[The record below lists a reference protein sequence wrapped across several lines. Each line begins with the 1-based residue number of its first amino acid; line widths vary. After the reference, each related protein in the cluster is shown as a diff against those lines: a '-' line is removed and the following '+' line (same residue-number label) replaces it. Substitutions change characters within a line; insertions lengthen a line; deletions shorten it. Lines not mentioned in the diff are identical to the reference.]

1 MGGGGGDNGASE
13 QARASREAID
23 LQRDQWNRVMQN
35 LAPYMGVGAPA
46 LSQLQN
52 LISPEGQAQALNDF
66 YNSQQFNDLASQ
78 ARYQSLNAA
87 EATGGLGSTATGNQ
101 LASIAPALG
110 QNFLSNQMQ
119 NYGNL
124 VGIGMN
130 AATGQA
136 SAGQNYANNVGQLLQ
151 NIGAANAASAS
162 SPSGWQRALGGGFGG
177 AIAGAK
183 LGSVVP
189 GLGTGLGAAIG
200 GGLGALGGLF

>member
-1 MGGGGGDNGASE
+1 MGGGGGDNGAKE

-52 LISPEGQAQALNDF
+52 LISPEGQTQALNNF

>member
-1 MGGGGGDNGASE
+1 MGGGGGDNGARE

-23 LQRDQWNRVMQN
+23 LQREQWNRVMQN
-35 LAPYMGVGAPA
+35 LAPYMGVGVPA

-52 LISPEGQAQALNDF
+52 LISPEGQAQALNNF

-87 EATGGLGSTATGNQ
+87 EATGGLGSTAIGNQ

-151 NIGAANAASAS
+151 NIGSANAAAAN
-162 SPSGWQRALGGGFGG
+162 SPSGFQRFISGGMAGAGTGAMIGGG
-177 AIAGAK
+177 
-183 LGSVVP
+183 P
-189 GLGTGLGAAIG
+189 GAAIG
-200 GGLGALGGLF
+200 GIIGGLGSLF

>member
-1 MGGGGGDNGASE
+1 MGGSSGDNGASE

-23 LQRDQWNRVMQN
+23 LQRDQWNQVVKN
-35 LAPYMGVGAPA
+35 LAPYMKVGAPA
-46 LSQLQN
+46 LGELQN
-52 LISPEGQAQALNDF
+52 LMSPEGQAQALNNF

-101 LASIAPALG
+101 LGAIAPTLG
-110 QNFLSNQMQ
+110 QNWLSGQMQ

-130 AATGQA
+130 AAAGQA

-151 NIGAANAASAS
+151 NIGAANAGAANQ
-162 SPSGWQRALGGGFGG
+162 PSGFQRALGGGM
-177 AIAGAK
+177 AGALTGASVGAMK
-183 LGSVVP
+183 GSIGGP
-189 GLGTGLGAAIG
+189 WGAAIG
-200 GGLGALGGLF
+200 GGLGLLGSLF

>member
-23 LQRDQWNRVMQN
+23 LQRDQWQRVMQN
-35 LAPYMGVGAPA
+35 LTPYMGVGVPA
-46 LSQLQN
+46 LNQLQN
-52 LISPEGQAQALNDF
+52 LMSPEGQAQALNNF

-162 SPSGWQRALGGGFGG
+162 SPSGWQRALGGGM
-177 AIAGAK
+177 AGAA
-183 LGSVVP
+183 
-189 GLGTGLGAAIG
+189 TGASISGPWGAVIG
-200 GGLGALGGLF
+200 GGLGALGSLF

>member
-1 MGGGGGDNGASE
+1 MGGGGGDNGAKE

-35 LAPYMGVGAPA
+35 LAPYMGVGVPA
-46 LSQLQN
+46 LNLLQN
-52 LISPEGQAQALNDF
+52 LMSPEGQAQALNNF

-87 EATGGLGSTATGNQ
+87 EATGGLGSTAIGNQ

-151 NIGAANAASAS
+151 NIGAANAAAAN
-162 SPSGWQRALGGGFGG
+162 SPSGFQRFISGG
-177 AIAGAK
+177 A
-183 LGSVVP
+183 S
-189 GLGTGLGAAIG
+189 GAATGAMIG
-200 GGLGALGGLF
+200 GGPGAAVGGIIGGLGSLF